1 MLLENE
7 SFIVFTLIFSLI
19 HFLTQIS
26 VFECFNFVP

>member
-1 MLLENE
+1 MLLEND
-7 SFIVFTLIFSLI
+7 SFVFTLIFSLI